1 MTAGSVRRG
10 DTSRSPMLKV
20 MDLFRHRSNSAV
32 SEADKRKAVSTEIYF
47 KNYKRLYMSNYK
59 TQSSLL
65 YKLYENLFLFEGKR
79 IIRI

>member
-32 SEADKRKAVSTEIYF
+32 SEADKRKAVSNEHYILKLLSYDTSASTCGFI
-47 KNYKRLYMSNYK
+47 KRK
-59 TQSSLL
+59 QV
-65 YKLYENLFLFEGKR
+65 
-79 IIRI
+79 